1 MTDAALEKT
10 SGRPAEDFARATDL
24 FSRVRQVAAH
34 ESSASSFVGEA
45 FRMIARELRAP
56 FALLRARVAGRSLED
71 YWHTGATDPAF
82 WRTTVERTLDE
93 SIARA
98 SAVARLYRAKDGDA
112 TVSLIACP
120 LPEASGEVN
129 GAIALVL
136 ECRDEK
142 QAHELLSLVR
152 GVTAMMPAL
161 AASITREATR
171 EQQATTAGGGVVQ
184 ALAAAS
190 GAKSRVALAMSI
202 TNQLRAKIGCEQV
215 ILADVRRNRPR
226 LVSIS
231 GFAEVPERAPGVT
244 VALDAMCE
252 ALDAKR
258 PVCWNGADQ
267 ANRYA
272 LHQKWSNEVDGA
284 AVATIPLMSGDTVSA
299 LLAIRHAPGRRFT
312 EEDLKKIADAAL
324 PYASALQLVHRAT
337 RTAKQHFAES
347 LSHAMTNAFR
357 PRSLP
362 RTLAWLAGIAACVW
376 FMFGTVQDTATV
388 RCRLASAGASHLAM
402 PFEGALV
409 SAPVVAG
416 DAVKAGQVLATIDT
430 SDLEIERTRLDAA
443 IARARIE
450 ADAARG
456 AGKTSEAALIDA
468 RAAVDEASLEGIRRK
483 LARSTIVAP
492 ADGVVLSGD
501 LRSRV
506 GSTLPA
512 GETLFQFAPT
522 GALRVEIAIPDR
534 DVHRMQSGA
543 RGTFAS
549 LAKPDVRI
557 PITIERIRAGAEL
570 RDGENVFVA
579 EAELEADAPW
589 LRSGSEGFARIETG
603 TAAPWQAWLRRA
615 IDFVRIKLWV

>member
-1 MTDAALEKT
+1 MSDAALERT

-24 FSRVRQVAAH
+24 FSRVRQIAAR
-34 ESSASSFVGEA
+34 EASASSFVGEA
-45 FRMIARELRAP
+45 FRTIAQELHAP
-56 FALLRARVAGRSLED
+56 FALIRARVAGRSIED
-71 YWHTGATDPAF
+71 YWHTGPTDPGF
-82 WRTTVERTLDE
+82 WRATVERTLDE

-98 SAVARLYRAKDGDA
+98 CAVARLYRAKDGDA

-129 GAIALVL
+129 GALAFVL

-161 AASITREATR
+161 AASITREAAR
-171 EQQATTAGGGVVQ
+171 DQQSTSAGGGVVQ
-184 ALAAAS
+184 ALAAAN
-190 GAKSRVALAMSI
+190 GAKSRMALAMSI
-202 TNQLRAKIGCEQV
+202 TNQLRSKIGCEQV
-215 ILADVRRNRPR
+215 ILAEVRRNRPR

-252 ALDAKR
+252 ALDARR
-258 PVCWNGADQ
+258 PVCWNGPDQ

-272 LHQKWSNEVDGA
+272 LHQKWSNDVDGA
-284 AVATIPLMSGDTVSA
+284 AVATIPLMSGDAVTA
-299 LLAIRHAPGRRFT
+299 LLAIRHAPGRRFSD
-312 EEDLKKIADAAL
+312 EDLKKIADAAL

-337 RTAKQHFAES
+337 RTARQHLVEAVS
-347 LSHAMTNAFR
+347 QGVTTAFR

-362 RTLAWLAGIAACVW
+362 RTFAWLAGLAACAW
-376 FMFGTVQDTATV
+376 FAFGTVQDTATV
-388 RCRLASAGASHLAM
+388 RCRVASAGANHLAM
-402 PFEGALV
+402 PFEGSLV

-416 DAVKAGQVLATIDT
+416 DTVKAGQVLAMIDT
-430 SDLEIERTRLDAA
+430 SDLEIERARLEASVA
-443 IARARIE
+443 KARIE

-456 AGKTSEAALIDA
+456 AGKTSDAALIDA
-468 RAAVDEASLEGIRRK
+468 RAAVDEASLEGVRRK
-483 LARSTIVAP
+483 LERSTIVAP

-506 GSTLPA
+506 GATLPA
-512 GETLFQFAPT
+512 GETLFEFAPS

-534 DVHRMQSGA
+534 DVHRMQAGA
-543 RGTFAS
+543 HGTFAS

-557 PITIERIRAGAEL
+557 PIVIDRIRGGAEL

-579 EAELEADAPW
+579 EAELDADAPW
-589 LRSGSEGFARIETG
+589 LRSGAEGFARIDTG
-603 TAAPWQAWLRRA
+603 TAPPWRAWLRRA